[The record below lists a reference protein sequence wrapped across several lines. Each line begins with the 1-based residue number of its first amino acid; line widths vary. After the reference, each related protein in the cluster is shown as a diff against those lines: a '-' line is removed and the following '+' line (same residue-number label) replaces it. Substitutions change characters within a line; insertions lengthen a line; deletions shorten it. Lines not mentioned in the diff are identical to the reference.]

1 MANGE
6 VGQWFEIAKWFETK
20 AGILNLVL
28 ALWIVWAEIRGYFSM
43 KHAQKV
49 NSRMVDL
56 MIEDVGAKKDLVFAI
71 DKVLTATKG

>member
-1 MANGE
+1 MTNGE
-6 VGQWFEIAKWFETK
+6 VGLWFEIAKWFETK

-28 ALWIVWAEIRGYFSM
+28 ALWIVWAEIRCFFAT

-49 NSRMVDL
+49 NSRMADL

-71 DKVLTATKG
+71 DKVLTASKA